1 MSKKTGI
8 GNLEKAFEY
17 TLEESKLKEK
27 PVETASLAH
36 K

>member
-1 MSKKTGI
+1 MGFR
-8 GNLEKAFEY
+8 NLEKAFEY
-17 TLEESKLKEK
+17 TLEESKLEEK

>member
-1 MSKKTGI
+1 MGFR
-8 GNLEKAFEY
+8 NLEKDFEY
-17 TLEESKLKEK
+17 TLEEFKLEEK

>member
-1 MSKKTGI
+1 MGFR
-8 GNLEKAFEY
+8 NHEKAFEY
-17 TLEESKLKEK
+17 TLEEYKLKEK